1 MVDKSFD
8 LKSYHLIVNFYNSFV
23 FGIMV
28 VYMTEDKKLTQI
40 EKDDMLISITILVFL
55 ICELEYIGFL

>member
-1 MVDKSFD
+1 MNDKGID
-8 LKSYHLIVNFYNSFV
+8 LKSHHLFVNFYNSFI
-23 FGIMV
+23 FGTII
-28 VYMTEDKKLTQI
+28 VYMTDDDKLTQV

>member
-1 MVDKSFD
+1 MTDKSID
-8 LKSYHLIVNFYNSFV
+8 LKSHHLIVNFYNSFV

-28 VYMTEDKKLTQI
+28 IYMTGDDKLTKV

-55 ICELEYIGFL
+55 ICELEYKGFL

>member
-1 MVDKSFD
+1 MIDKNID
-8 LKSYHLIVNFYNSFV
+8 LKSHHLIVNFYNSFV

-28 VYMTEDKKLTQI
+28 VYMADDKKLTQI

>member
-1 MVDKSFD
+1 MIDKNID
-8 LKSYHLIVNFYNSFV
+8 LKSHHLIVNFYNSFV

-28 VYMTEDKKLTQI
+28 VYMTDDKKLTQI

>member
-1 MVDKSFD
+1 MNNKSID
-8 LKSYHLIVNFYNSFV
+8 LKSHHLIVNFYNSFV
-23 FGIMV
+23 FGTMV
-28 VYMTEDKKLTQI
+28 VYMTDDDKLSQV